1 MTKTLLRP
9 LLGTVLAAASCISLA
24 ADPQSAEAATADV
37 LFNLD
42 IENASY
48 KVRHDGYVDI
58 SFGPRLPETDYQA
71 AITAL
76 KAHPD
81 IPGIL
86 AGRGSADYCPLP

>member
-1 MTKTLLRP
+1 MTTLHLPLFGTLL
-9 LLGTVLAAASCISLA
+9 LALASLTAMA
-24 ADPQSAEAATADV
+24 ADPQRADAATADV

-58 SFGPRLPETDYQA
+58 QFGPALPDDRYQA
-71 AITAL
+71 AIAAL

-86 AGRGSADYCPLP
+86 AGRGSSDFCPLP

>member
-1 MTKTLLRP
+1 MTSMHRR
-9 LLGTVLAAASCISLA
+9 LLGILLIAVASWTAQA
-24 ADPQSAEAATADV
+24 ADPQRAEAAVADV

-42 IENASY
+42 IENASF

-58 SFGPRLPETDYQA
+58 LFGPALPDAGYQA
-71 AITAL
+71 AIAAL

-86 AGRGSADYCPLP
+86 AGRGSSDFCPLP